1 MKHLEQIEQI
11 EQIDD
16 SDRQRLVEVWEAAVR
31 ATHHFLVED
40 DIQFFKPLVRD
51 AYLDSVKLACSR
63 DADGRIQGFI
73 GTAGGTVEML
83 FVDPAQHGKGIGRAL
98 LLHAIDHKGATTV
111 DVNEQNPQAV
121 GFYLRMGFEVASRSE
136 LDGSGKPFPILHL
149 RLKGS

>member
-1 MKHLEQIEQI
+1 MDILER
-11 EQIDD
+11 IDAN
-16 SDRQRLVEVWEAAVR
+16 DRQRLVEIWEAAVR
-31 ATHHFLVED
+31 ATHHFLGED

-63 DADGRIQGFI
+63 DADGYIQGFI
-73 GTAGGTVEML
+73 GTAEGTVEML
-83 FVDPAQHGKGIGRAL
+83 FVDPMRHGQGIGREL
-98 LLHAIDHKGATTV
+98 LRHAIDHEGATAV